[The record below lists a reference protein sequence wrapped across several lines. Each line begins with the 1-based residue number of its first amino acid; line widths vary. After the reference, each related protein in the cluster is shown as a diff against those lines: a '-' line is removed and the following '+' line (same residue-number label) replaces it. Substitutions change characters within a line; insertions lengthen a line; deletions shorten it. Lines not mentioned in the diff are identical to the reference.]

1 MINQDKVTTLGKLLC
16 RCYSPASFCLA
27 IYDTNVHIHVYFVGV
42 AYRAGVILASEC
54 SVFFLREI
62 KAAIFDFN
70 GSGKLGRK
78 INFYQGGGRRS
89 IIMRGVGVG
98 EVPLPLPT
106 TLTPNQIWPVG

>member
-1 MINQDKVTTLGKLLC
+1 MPLKNWFIFKALLC
-16 RCYSPASFCLA
+16 RCYSPAGFCLA

-70 GSGKLGRK
+70 GSGRLGRK
-78 INFYQGGGRRS
+78 INFYQGG
-89 IIMRGVGVG
+89 
-98 EVPLPLPT
+98 E
-106 TLTPNQIWPVG
+106 QIVR

>member
-1 MINQDKVTTLGKLLC
+1 M
-16 RCYSPASFCLA
+16 
-27 IYDTNVHIHVYFVGV
+27 YDTNVHIHVYFVGV

-70 GSGKLGRK
+70 GSGRLGRK

-89 IIMRGVGVG
+89 IIMRGGRGG